1 MMMMMMI
8 DKVWLL
14 GMHSPHH
21 YQVLQVIQNA
31 AYDELHPLL
40 YHHQQQLAAAA
51 TQEESLASE

>member
-21 YQVLQVIQNA
+21 YQVLQVMQNA
-31 AYDELHPLL
+31 ADDELHPLL
-40 YHHQQQLAAAA
+40 YHHHQLAAAA
-51 TQEESLASE
+51 TQEQSLASE